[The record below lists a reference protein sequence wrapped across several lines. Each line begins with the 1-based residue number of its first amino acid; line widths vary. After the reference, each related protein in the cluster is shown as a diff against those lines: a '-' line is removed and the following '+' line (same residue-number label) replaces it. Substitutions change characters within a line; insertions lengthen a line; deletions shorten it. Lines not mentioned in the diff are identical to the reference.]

1 MYVDCCFRICC
12 FLDSGTHQIGITF
25 YEPVIHHRKFNA
37 PVSEAQPE
45 DVVGVETQGLHRL
58 QHEHVAYIKL
68 HHAHLFSVEQ
78 HWIFN
83 IFTNHL
89 QKKLH

>member
-1 MYVDCCFRICC
+1 MTQTCY
-12 FLDSGTHQIGITF
+12 TF
-25 YEPVIHHRKFNA
+25 WNLFEFVFNA

-45 DVVGVETQGLHRL
+45 DVVGVETQGLHRS
-58 QHEHVAYIKL
+58 QHEHVAYVKL
-68 HHAHLFSVEQ
+68 HHSYLFSVEQ

-89 QKKLH
+89 QKKLHD